1 MSRYVIGIFS
11 TNQDAKEASMSLDD
25 MTSQAMILN
34 RLQKFNEEDNSL
46 KLDGII
52 SGVSD
57 VFIGLPAFVNPMS
70 AVGLP
75 PLQDTQ
81 QDTWK
86 RTNNQWW
93 QQIGFTEQEATRY
106 QSLMENGKTILAA
119 KAEGNEEQISD
130 KLKEF
135 HVEEVAIH
143 QF

>member
-11 TNQDAKEASMSLDD
+11 TNQDAKEASKSLDD
-25 MTSQAMILN
+25 VTSQAIILN

-75 PLQDTQ
+75 PQ
-81 QDTWK
+81 QDMSEA
-86 RTNNQWW
+86 TNNQWW
-93 QQIGFTEQEATRY
+93 QQIGFTEQEAANY
-106 QSLMENGKTILAA
+106 QGLMESGKTILAV
-119 KAEGNEEQISD
+119 KAEDNEDQISNR
-130 KLKEF
+130 LKEF
-135 HVEEVAIH
+135 NVEEVAIH

>member
-11 TNQDAKEASMSLDD
+11 TNQDAKEASKSLDD
-25 MTSQAMILN
+25 VTSQAIILN

-75 PLQDTQ
+75 PQ
-81 QDTWK
+81 QDMSEA
-86 RTNNQWW
+86 TNNQWW
-93 QQIGFTEQEATRY
+93 QQIGFTEQEAANY
-106 QSLMENGKTILAA
+106 QKLMESGKTILAV
-119 KAEGNEEQISD
+119 KAEDNEDQISD
-130 KLKEF
+130 RLEEF
-135 HVEEVAIH
+135 NAEEVAIH